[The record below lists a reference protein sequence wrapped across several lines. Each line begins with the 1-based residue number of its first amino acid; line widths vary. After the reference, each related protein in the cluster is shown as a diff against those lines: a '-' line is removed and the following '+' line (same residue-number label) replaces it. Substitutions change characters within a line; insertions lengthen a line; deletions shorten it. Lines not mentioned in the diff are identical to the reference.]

1 MKYSRILCIIRGD
14 DSDQQTV
21 ETAVDLLTTR
31 RRRLYLVYVI
41 SVPRTSAIDAHLPD
55 EIRRAENGLSNAQSF
70 ARINPEDISSVILQ
84 GRTLGP
90 IILREVFDRRIS
102 AVVTAIDPIHD
113 LREYDIGADTLYLM
127 EKSPSAVI
135 AIRSPIEDWADDTG
149 ATTDSITYGTASR
162 VG

>member
-55 EIRRAENGLSNAQSF
+55 EIRRAENGLSNAQNF

-113 LREYDIGADTLYLM
+113 LREYDIGDDTLYLM

-135 AIRSPIEDWADDTG
+135 AIRSPIEDWADDTS